1 MSGYCATA
9 DVTAFLPAGGLPN
22 SARVATA
29 SAAGGYV
36 ECEGHG
42 LIADAQVI
50 LRSEIGG
57 SLPGGLVAGVTY
69 FAIVVSESRIQLA
82 ATAGGSAIVLTTDG
96 SNFVFTSPLP
106 FAAWIEW
113 GARQVDSFLP
123 IHVIPLQSPFPEIV
137 VTANAELA
145 AMRGLAS
152 TAGSDIDLGARIDAV
167 GARVMR
173 WAKGLPVRGVLVQ
186 RQQPSTLA
194 ITTNAGAYDPRGWGG
209 TDDTRLP

>member
-1 MSGYCATA
+1 MSGYCAIA

-22 SARVATA
+22 PARVATG
-29 SAAGGYV
+29 SAAGGYI

-50 LRSEIGG
+50 LRAEIGG
-57 SLPGGLVAGVTY
+57 ALPAGLVAGTTY
-69 FAIVVSESRIQLA
+69 FAIPLSESQFQLTT
-82 ATAGGSAIVLTTDG
+82 TAGGSPVFLATDG
-96 SNFVFTSPLP
+96 SNFVFVSPLP

-145 AMRGLAS
+145 AMRGLAA

-167 GARVMR
+167 GARVAR
-173 WAKGLPVRGVLVQ
+173 WAKGLPVRGTLVQ

-194 ITTNAGAYDPRGWGG
+194 ITINAGAYDPRGWGG